1 MKVQETSCL
10 FSYLH
15 IPKITRSLWSNLYQL
30 ILMLLLSVFINSCT
44 KDNFSST
51 VKQKEKSI
59 AKAISINDLR
69 EALNRNNSIDLNKI
83 SAQSAM
89 GQSIE
94 DFIIDSTKIL
104 LTNNDRNESFYSM
117 ILHSKKGN
125 SRKYFYNLFIIKDSI
140 GQFKKYIIKFTPTL
154 ETIKNGYKNFKGSY
168 EILKDVSSSSGQIKS
183 NSTNIISNS
192 IGCYEVAYDVPCI
205 YGYVHGEGNGPGPWC
220 DGNGSYKLFLDVC
233 SGSGSVGYTTG
244 TTNNGSNNGTGG
256 NNVLITPTYEYDIVH
271 CEDSNADDF
280 IFNTYLQH
288 QTWANSNIN
297 NFNQI
302 VGSICG
308 NATTQNKDAVIN
320 LINFLEIG
328 PPYVW
333 TYGGDDGTFFSD
345 FSPSVEPFIQFDPLD
360 NYESKYP
367 RFTNIVKK
375 LKSFVSDNPKIL
387 NALQKWS
394 GFSKQQI
401 IDKLIFR
408 QGNGPLIK
416 IKQLAGVYGHYNHKV
431 SPGVLDIDEAVVAG
445 LEQSYLESTKQATA
459 FLLAVIVLHE
469 FVHFGEN
476 TNGLKN
482 TGQFEFGTEF
492 EKMAFGVAITTENAA
507 RVSIS
512 FYKVH

>member
-1 MKVQETSCL
+1 
-10 FSYLH
+10 
-15 IPKITRSLWSNLYQL
+15 
-30 ILMLLLSVFINSCT
+30 MLLLSVFINSCT

-69 EALNRNNSIDLNKI
+69 EDLNRNTSIDLNKI

-94 DFIIDSTKIL
+94 DFIIDTTKIL

-117 ILHSKKGN
+117 RLHSKKRN

-192 IGCYEVAYDVPCI
+192 TGCYEVAYDIPCI

-220 DGNGSYKLFLDVC
+220 DGGGSYKLFLDVC

-297 NFNQI
+297 DFNQI

-308 NATTQNKDAVIN
+308 NSSSQSMDIVSGI
-320 LINFLEIG
+320 LNFLEVNSVSWIEYKNWFAVSNEG
-328 PPYVW
+328 KDGYNVEADLVEYETPIVPQNLPMLSQWIFNFPKINNTTPMPSYSVYQLVGGSIYNSFITDSANYRNACAIRGSRALIYSGITIPVLKYGNPPVQVSQK
-333 TYGGDDGTFFSD
+333 GGDNKNYILSATHFNKFMIDTFGD
-345 FSPSVEPFIQFDPLD
+345 TPL
-360 NYESKYP
+360 
-367 RFTNIVKK
+367 K
-375 LKSFVSDNPKIL
+375 LVGPDANNPTKVAEL
-387 NALQKWS
+387 LRGK
-394 GFSKQQI
+394 
-401 IDKLIFR
+401 
-408 QGNGPLIK
+408 NGI
-416 IKQLAGVYGHYNHKV
+416 Y
-431 SPGVLDIDEAVVAG
+431 
-445 LEQSYLESTKQATA
+445 
-459 FLLAVIVLHE
+459 VIVNANPTIAGYSGHVDAIIE
-469 FVHFGEN
+469 GRCISN
-476 TNGLKN
+476 AYASPNG
-482 TGQFEFGTEF
+482 
-492 EKMAFGVAITTENAA
+492 GVK
-507 RVSIS
+507 SIRIWQLNN
-512 FYKVH
+512 